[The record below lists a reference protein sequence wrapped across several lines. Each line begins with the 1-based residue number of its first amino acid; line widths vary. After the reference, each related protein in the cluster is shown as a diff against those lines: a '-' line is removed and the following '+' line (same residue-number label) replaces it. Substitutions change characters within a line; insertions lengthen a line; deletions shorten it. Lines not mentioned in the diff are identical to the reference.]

1 MHARTLTCTH
11 ECVYACMHAHLHA
24 RMSACLHASTPA
36 RHVQEHTYACM
47 RAESYRHVAVRSGDR
62 CMCPIRRPLHVTVFL
77 HFRLSE
83 PSTRNAACAI
93 PNLCPKSHCPET
105 ESRSNGRGYPEVV
118 SRSSACRSQYR
129 MYSHILRYTNSA
141 QKTSARKV

>member
-1 MHARTLTCTH
+1 MRVRMHARTLTCTH

-62 CMCPIRRPLHVTVFL
+62 CMCPIRRPLHVTVFCIL
-77 HFRLSE
+77 DSANRQPGTLRVQFR
-83 PSTRNAACAI
+83 TCV
-93 PNLCPKSHCPET
+93 PNPTALRQNLDPTAEDTQKLFPARAHADPNTGCT
-105 ESRSNGRGYPEVV
+105 
-118 SRSSACRSQYR
+118 
-129 MYSHILRYTNSA
+129 HIS
-141 QKTSARKV
+141 